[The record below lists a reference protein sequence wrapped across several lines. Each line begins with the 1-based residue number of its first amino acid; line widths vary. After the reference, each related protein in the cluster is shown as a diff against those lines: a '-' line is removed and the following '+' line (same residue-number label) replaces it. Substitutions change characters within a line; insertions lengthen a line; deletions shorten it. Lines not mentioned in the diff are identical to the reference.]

1 MIARILRLLLLS
13 LGAQS
18 WMTCNTVIAVMQFP
32 IESESIIA
40 ANREDVR
47 QQIPLQP
54 KGNISFVQTF
64 DLSPTDWQY
73 TALQALLEQYAP
85 RITALESLQHKQPI
99 TRQDFAIALQSLIAH
114 LDEKYQVI
122 PQSDLA
128 VLNALKNAFQ
138 PELIALSQ
146 RMDVATKQ
154 AEEIE
159 KRQFS
164 TTTKLEGEALF
175 SGIAIGGNPI
185 ENDEEIEDRRITFG
199 YRLRLNLITSFT
211 GRDRLRLRLQSSSTG
226 EVDDA
231 TGSNMARPSFQSNT
245 DGQLVLNRLEYRF
258 PIGKKT
264 EFFVEAIGGSLSNFA
279 DVLNPNLDS
288 SSRGS
293 ISRFGIRNPIYRQG
307 GSTGVGLTHEFGN
320 GFTLG
325 VGYLADDANEVTE
338 GLVGGAYGAITQLT
352 YQPNKKFGIGINY
365 IRSFKALD
373 TNTGSERAN
382 DPFQEKS
389 EAIRADSFG
398 LQSSIQIVPN
408 VYLGGWVGLTRARAL
423 DLPGKPSA
431 TILNWAATLS
441 LVDLGVENG
450 LAGVV
455 IGQPP
460 KVMQNQFVTEGGAFT
475 DPDTSLH
482 FEVFYRWPVRENIA
496 VTVGALMVTNPENN
510 AANDT
515 VYVGVVRT
523 LFRF

>member
-1 MIARILRLLLLS
+1 MDCHA
-13 LGAQS
+13 A
-18 WMTCNTVIAVMQFP
+18 MAVMQSP
-32 IESESIIA
+32 IESESITA
-40 ANREDVR
+40 VNREDAR
-47 QQIPLQP
+47 QQLPLHLQ
-54 KGNISFVQTF
+54 GHISSVRTF
-64 DLSPTDWQY
+64 DLSPADWQY

-85 RITALESLQHKQPI
+85 QVAALESLQHKQPI

-114 LDEKYQVI
+114 LDEKYKVI
-122 PQSDLA
+122 SQSDLA
-128 VLNALKNAFQ
+128 VLNSLKSAFQ

-146 RMDVATKQ
+146 RMDVVAKQ

-159 KRQFS
+159 KHQFS

-185 ENDEEIEDRRITFG
+185 ENDEESEDSRITFG
-199 YRLRLNLITSFT
+199 YRLRLNFITSFT

-226 EVDDA
+226 EVDEA
-231 TGSNMARPSFQSNT
+231 TGTNMARPSFQSNT
-245 DGQLVLNRLEYRF
+245 DGQVVLNRLEYSF

-264 EFFVEAIGGSLSNFA
+264 EFIVEAVGGSLSNFGDA
-279 DVLNPNLDS
+279 LNPYLGS
-288 SSRGS
+288 SGRGS

-307 GSTGVGLTHEFGN
+307 GNTGVGLTHEFAK

-325 VGYLADDANEVTE
+325 LGYLADDANEVDE
-338 GLVGGAYGAITQLT
+338 GLVGGAYGAIAQLT

-365 IRSFKALD
+365 IRSFNALD

-382 DPFQEKS
+382 DPFQERS

-398 LQSSIQIVPN
+398 FQSSIQIVPDI
-408 VYLGGWVGLTRARAL
+408 YLGGWVGLTRASAL
-423 DLPGKPSA
+423 DLPDKPSA

-441 LVDLGVENG
+441 LVDLGIENG
-450 LAGVV
+450 LGGIV

-460 KVMQNQFVTEGGAFT
+460 KVMQNQFVAEGGAFT

-482 FEVFYRWPVRENIA
+482 FEVFYRWPVRENIT
-496 VTVGALMVTNPENN
+496 VTFGALMVTNPEHNV
-510 AANDT
+510 ANDT
-515 VYVGVVRT
+515 IYMGVVRT

>member
-1 MIARILRLLLLS
+1 MNCNIA
-13 LGAQS
+13 
-18 WMTCNTVIAVMQFP
+18 TAVMRSP
-32 IESESIIA
+32 LESESITT

-47 QQIPLQP
+47 KQLPLQP
-54 KGNISFVQTF
+54 KGNISSVRTF
-64 DLSPTDWQY
+64 DLSPADWQY
-73 TALQALLEQYAP
+73 TALQALLEQYTP
-85 RITALESLQHKQPI
+85 RATALESLQHKQPI

-114 LDEKYQVI
+114 IDEKYKII
-122 PQSDLA
+122 PQSDLS
-128 VLNALKNAFQ
+128 VLNTLKNAFQ

-146 RMDVATKQ
+146 RIDVATKQ

-159 KRQFS
+159 KHQFS

-185 ENDEEIEDRRITFG
+185 ESDEEIEDRRITFG

-211 GRDRLRLRLQSSSTG
+211 GRDRLRLRFQSSSTG
-226 EVDDA
+226 EVDEA
-231 TGSNMARPSFQSNT
+231 TGSDMARPSFQSNT
-245 DGQLVLNRLEYRF
+245 DGPLVLNRLEYSF

-264 EFFVEAIGGSLSNFA
+264 EFFVEAIGGSLSNFSDA
-279 DVLNPNLDS
+279 LNPYLGS

-307 GSTGVGLTHEFGN
+307 GSTGIGLTHEFGK

-325 VGYLADDANEVTE
+325 LGYLADDANKVNE
-338 GLVGGAYGAITQLT
+338 GLVGRAYGAIAQLT

-365 IRSFKALD
+365 IRSFNALD

-408 VYLGGWVGLTRARAL
+408 VSLGGWVGLTRARAL
-423 DLPGKPSA
+423 DLPDKPSA

-441 LVDLGVENG
+441 LVDLGVKNG
-450 LAGVV
+450 LAGII

-460 KVMQNQFVTEGGAFT
+460 KVMQNQFVAEGGAFV

-496 VTVGALMVTNPENN
+496 VTVGALMVTNPEHN

-515 VYVGVVRT
+515 IYIGVVRT